1 MQGGKRL
8 EAISPPICPLEGS
21 PRLQATQLIQP
32 DRPCPRL
39 RSSPRPPPPEQPS
52 AQSARGAAY
61 PRRSR
66 TLSCASL
73 QRLGICAAVGGRR
86 RVRCATIRVAVGRL
100 GGGRERRC
108 WAHSAH
114 SERAM
119 AGVVADLVALAA
131 MRPILLAH
139 ALRRLSRV
147 TLRTRT
153 ATAHNDDARERASR
167 ECTRA
172 DAAHGTRTCP
182 GEVHTRNA
190 RWENGSRRPRGCA
203 RAARSANGERST
215 KHAGVT
221 ARHTTRESRRE
232 RRRGERRKRRGAISA

>member
-8 EAISPPICPLEGS
+8 EAISPPICPFDSS

-32 DRPCPRL
+32 DRSCPRT

-73 QRLGICAAVGGRR
+73 QRLRICAAVGGRR
-86 RVRCATIRVAVGRL
+86 RVRCATSASQWAGSAVDVSGAVGI
-100 GGGRERRC
+100 RRTR
-108 WAHSAH
+108 SARWRRT
-114 SERAM
+114 SSISSLWPAI
-119 AGVVADLVALAA
+119 
-131 MRPILLAH
+131 RPILLDHVA
-139 ALRRLSRV
+139 RRLSRV

-153 ATAHNDDARERASR
+153 AIAHNDDARERASR

-172 DAAHGTRTCP
+172 DAAHGTRTCA
-182 GEVHTRNA
+182 GEVHARNA

-203 RAARSANGERST
+203 RAARSANGSGAQNT
-215 KHAGVT
+215 WAS
-221 ARHTTRESRRE
+221 RHTGRHREPT
-232 RRRGERRKRRGAISA
+232 AT